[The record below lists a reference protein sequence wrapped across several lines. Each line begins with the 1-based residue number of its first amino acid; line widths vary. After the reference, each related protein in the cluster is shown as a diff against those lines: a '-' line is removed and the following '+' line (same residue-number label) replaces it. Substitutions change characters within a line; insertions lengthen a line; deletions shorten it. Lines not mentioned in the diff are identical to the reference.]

1 MLTGLVAAGYYRCFY
16 GRGRGAAGA
25 GAGAAVLELIGF
37 LIADIRFCVQPLTAL
52 WLIMAGY
59 VWGIGDGDQLSG
71 SGDRDIGSA
80 GARMRSAPWKSE
92 REDGRDGTRV
102 QGALWKSE
110 REDGS
115 GPVRGQKRNAA
126 AEEWE
131 QLFLAGGVWLLAYSL
146 AECCV
151 GNVLLPIHSLQ
162 AALAAALSVMAG
174 LYLLGRGKLYP
185 LWAAALAMMWLLAGF
200 LGRIAYGQNWQTQV
214 MTVSLYAAAG
224 GILVWQQIYCI
235 WRKPEQAG
243 WEGRQQEP
251 VAGGQRLGKDA
262 AAEWREAADREYRQL
277 PIFEHD
283 FRHHLDIVA
292 ALYEE
297 DSAAEARN
305 YIEDLKQARESRR
318 GRETGGERE
327 LSYIMMAKRNACREA
342 EITFSYQIIG
352 SPRGI
357 ARMDMTALLLNLLDN
372 AIRACAEVPKPRSI
386 GVMLLSR
393 GELWEIEMV
402 NSGHYAPG
410 KGQHSGTREA
420 TGQQA
425 VWRERMEGQHSG
437 TREATGQQAVWRER
451 MEGQHSGTREA
462 TGQQAVWRERMEG
475 QHSGTREVTEQQADW
490 RERMEG
496 QHSGRQLH
504 GIGMVSVRQ
513 IVDKYQGTLRIWEEE
528 GRVRQKLILV
538 QRSGQEDGVV
548 QGETE

>member
-277 PIFEHD
+277 QIFEHD